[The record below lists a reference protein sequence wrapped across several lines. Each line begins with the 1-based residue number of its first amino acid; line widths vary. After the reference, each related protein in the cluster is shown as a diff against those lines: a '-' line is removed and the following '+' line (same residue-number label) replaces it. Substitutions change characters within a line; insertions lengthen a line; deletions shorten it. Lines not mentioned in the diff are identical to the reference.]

1 MSTPLNELVKNY
13 KEKFM
18 EKFEEQLEK
27 FKEIEDYDEL
37 IYHSVFKIG
46 SDDKVLAQDNILR
59 FNMANNMY
67 QCLKDDL
74 IKEKISNSL
83 CFTDIL
89 DTVYSLR
96 RNNIIKYFGPLN
108 LYDCS
113 LRIGAHYNIY
123 PSRVYVHCGSITGA
137 KNLFKNKYD
146 NIIKYYNSDNSF
158 PYIPIN
164 SLPEELQ
171 NLEPHYIEDFLCKFA
186 TSFENIDI

>member
-18 EKFEEQLEK
+18 KKFEEQLEK

-46 SDDKVLAQDNILR
+46 SDDKVLVQDNILR

-83 CFTDIL
+83 CFADIL

-137 KNLFKNKYD
+137 KNLFKDKYN
-146 NIIKYYNSDNSF
+146 NIVKYYNGDKSF

-186 TSFENIDI
+186 TNFENIDI

>member
-46 SDDKVLAQDNILR
+46 SDDKVLTQDNILR

-74 IKEKISNSL
+74 IKEKISSSL

-137 KNLFKNKYD
+137 KNLFKDKYN
-146 NIIKYYNSDNSF
+146 NIVKYYNGDKSF

-186 TSFENIDI
+186 TNFENIDI